1 MRRPIRNYLLCFTIR
16 YRRLLPSKK
25 IGTLVGE
32 SSSSGSLA
40 MLLAIRR
47 ASRRGRCRLRA
58 WPPRASGKIEWG
70 QRRENGAARQ
80 SKAAT
85 ATDYCF
91 GGNCVATCIGL
102 DETRVET
109 CAECS
114 CVETCAGCCVG
125 FGGGVWTGLSARG
138 ETGLAAR
145 GEDESREMLCWEI
158 CSWI

>member
-25 IGTLVGE
+25 NGTLVGE
-32 SSSSGSLA
+32 SNSSCSV
-40 MLLAIRR
+40 AIFAAICR

-58 WPPRASGKIEWG
+58 WPPRASGKIEWE

-91 GGNCVATCIGL
+91 GGNCGATCIGL
-102 DETRVET
+102 DET
-109 CAECS
+109 
-114 CVETCAGCCVG
+114 CVETCAGCCAG

-145 GEDESREMLCWEI
+145 GEDE
-158 CSWI
+158 